1 MLPGKPCDANGNSLH
16 EGGSPPPM
24 PGTSK
29 SHPDANPWHPF
40 ENRAQFKLADFIY
53 CRNKMSAA
61 DIDDLMQIWAAMHPK
76 EGSPFSSHKDLYE
89 KIDSIQNGDTPWQSI
104 TIKHPNASLQNTHHV
119 PEWQLQDFKVW
130 FHDPKALISSILS
143 NPDFKD
149 GMDYAPC
156 MIYDEEHERV
166 RSNFMSADWA
176 WNQCV
181 SETTCL

>member
-1 MLPGKPCDANGNSLH
+1 MVTAFMREVRHHPCQVLARAIL
-16 EGGSPPPM
+16 M
-24 PGTSK
+24 PIHGT
-29 SHPDANPWHPF
+29 HLRIVHNL
-40 ENRAQFKLADFIY
+40 NLLILCIY
-53 CRNKMSAA
+53 C
-61 DIDDLMQIWAAMHPK
+61 IDDLMQIWAAMHPK

-89 KIDSIQNGDTPWQSI
+89 KIDSIQNGDAPWQSI